1 MPAFTDSI
9 TLAAAAGGGMGGL
22 LIQLLPFILIFV
34 VFYFLLI
41 RPQQQRVK
49 KHREMVESLR
59 RGDEV
64 VTSGGLIGKITRVA
78 EGELTVEL
86 AQGVR
91 VKVLRH
97 TISEVR
103 ARTEPSRARK
113 ADDQDDEGEE
123 EARS

>member
-1 MPAFTDSI
+1 MPALLDSV
-9 TLAAAAGGGMGGL
+9 TLATAGGGMGGL
-22 LIQLLPFILIFV
+22 MIQLLPFILIFV

-78 EGELTVEL
+78 DNELTVEL

-91 VKVLRH
+91 VKVVRH

-103 ARTEPSRARK
+103 ARTEPSRSRRADNDDDDSDEDAR
-113 ADDQDDEGEE
+113 G
-123 EARS
+123 

>member
-1 MPAFTDSI
+1 MPAILDSV
-9 TLAAAAGGGMGGL
+9 TLAAAGGGMGGL
-22 LIQLLPFILIFV
+22 MIQLLPFILIFV

-64 VTSGGLIGKITRVA
+64 VTSGGRIGKITRVA
-78 EGELTVEL
+78 DNELTVEL

-91 VKVLRH
+91 VKVVRH

-103 ARTEPSRARK
+103 ARTEPSRSRR
-113 ADDQDDEGEE
+113 ADNDDDDSDE

>member
-1 MPAFTDSI
+1 MPAILDSV
-9 TLAAAAGGGMGGL
+9 TLATAGGGMGGL
-22 LIQLLPFILIFV
+22 MIQLLPFILIFV

-78 EGELTVEL
+78 DNELTVEL

-91 VKVLRH
+91 VKVVRH

-103 ARTEPSRARK
+103 ARTEPSRSRRADNDDDDSDEDAR
-113 ADDQDDEGEE
+113 G
-123 EARS
+123 

>member
-1 MPAFTDSI
+1 MPAFPDFI
-9 TLAAAAGGGMGGL
+9 TLAAAGGGMGGL

-64 VTSGGLIGKITRVA
+64 VTSGGLIGKVTRVA
-78 EGELTVEL
+78 DNELTVEL

-91 VKVLRH
+91 VKVVRH

-103 ARTEPSRARK
+103 ARTEPTRSRRGENE
-113 ADDQDDEGEE
+113 DDDSDED
-123 EARS
+123 ARS